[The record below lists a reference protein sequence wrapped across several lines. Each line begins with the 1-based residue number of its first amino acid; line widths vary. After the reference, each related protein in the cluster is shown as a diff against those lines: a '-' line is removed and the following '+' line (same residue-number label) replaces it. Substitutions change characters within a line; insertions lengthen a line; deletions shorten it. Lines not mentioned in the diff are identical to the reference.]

1 MPPKLD
7 PMLVHC
13 AEHVLV
19 LLCLKGI
26 YLALNVIMSASA
38 CDWAILTALA
48 WFIIDSHSLT
58 GELHAAETSLLHL
71 IAKCDESVRHVQ
83 DLALRYDA
91 IDRRCQ
97 AAALK
102 TLRTRDATIRE
113 LNWMAFCRRSL
124 ILEHMRGI
132 KLALR
137 RTCSE
142 SEIMSRVQSLT

>member
-1 MPPKLD
+1 MD
-7 PMLVHC
+7 PMLLHC
-13 AEHVLV
+13 AEHILV

-26 YLALNVIMSASA
+26 YLALNIIMSASA

-58 GELHAAETSLLHL
+58 GELHATETSLLQL
-71 IAKCDESVRHVQ
+71 VAKCDSALAAVS
-83 DLALRYDA
+83 DLTMRYEA

-97 AAALK
+97 AANLK
-102 TLRTRDATIRE
+102 HLRARDATIRE
-113 LNWMAFCRRSL
+113 LNWTAFCRRCL

-142 SEIMSRVQSLT
+142 SEITSRVQPLT